1 MIRIKRLLL
10 SNFLIFALM
19 KFDYNVISH
28 PIINIWC
35 KERKY
40 DAKCAESDSG
50 IENSPIGMHGFKLV
64 GRDSDCLYGSSESL
78 DLGERRSANLD
89 SC

>member
-1 MIRIKRLLL
+1 
-10 SNFLIFALM
+10 M

-28 PIINIWC
+28 PIINIRR

-50 IENSPIGMHGFKLV
+50 IENSPIGMHGYKLI
-64 GRDSDCLYGSSESL
+64 GRDSDYLNGSSESL
-78 DLGERRSANLD
+78 DLSESRSANLD
-89 SC
+89 GY